1 MTTYPLA
8 RRHQAKHGFALLGLA
23 SALSFSTVVNA
34 IEFSFADGEV
44 SGTLDTTVS
53 YGQFWRVQGQA
64 KDNDAINGN
73 DGNRNFDT
81 GLASE
86 VFKVTSELEARYQ
99 NYGVFVRGTAFYDTQ
114 IMDKRTDFNKNN
126 PNNEPSQ
133 NYPDND
139 SFTRDTRHAA
149 GRSGD
154 ILDAYVYGTWDVF
167 ERPLSA
173 RFGKQVFNWGEG
185 LFYRGV
191 GVANPLNAT
200 KYRLPGA
207 QIKEVITPVE
217 AFSFNVGLTESLNL
231 EAYYQFKWKE
241 TAMDPVG
248 SYYSTTDI
256 FGAGGEAAYATIP
269 DLIPALAAYDF
280 ASALPGGIGTGPHNA
295 TRYIDPTTG
304 TFKVGNVGSDAEAR
318 DSGQFGISL
327 HYIAESL
334 NYTDF
339 GFYYVNY
346 HTKEPVQQVD
356 FDGYRGVDMN
366 TLGSIL
372 GAQTAQA
379 LATVDMSLNSN
390 VRRKYVED
398 VRVMGVSFST
408 TVGNASVFGE
418 LAYKPNMPIAVS
430 ATNDILGDLLT
441 QGLAGISSIYDDNV
455 ADSAACGQ
463 VANQRLCR
471 GGRVANYER
480 VEAFNASLGT
490 IYNFGPALGFDSLIG
505 VAEVATEQLHGS
517 SLTYTGYAPTAE
529 KRKFVGSPDLASN
542 PIDRESYG
550 YTVSMSGTWSDV
562 YAGVNLSPFIVHS
575 YDFKGNSHL
584 TGSFM
589 EGRKAYT
596 VGVRANYMGRFEAG
610 LQYTAFTGAGTS
622 NLIRDRDNVSF
633 DMQYSF

>member
-1 MTTYPLA
+1 MKIFSMA
-8 RRHQAKHGFALLGLA
+8 RQHHAKHGFALLGLA
-23 SALSFSTVVNA
+23 SALSFSPLVDAV
-34 IEFSFADGEV
+34 EFSFADGEV
-44 SGTLDTTVS
+44 TGTVDTTLS
-53 YGQFWRVQGQA
+53 YGQLWRVQGQA
-64 KDNDAINGN
+64 KRNDGLNGN

-86 VFKVTSELEARYQ
+86 VYKVTSEMEAKYQ

-114 IMDKRTDFNKNN
+114 IMDKRTDFDKNN

-133 NYPDND
+133 NYPDNS
-139 SFTRDTRHAA
+139 SFTRDTRHTA

-154 ILDAYVYGTWDVF
+154 ILDAYVYGSWDVLDH
-167 ERPLSA
+167 PLSA
-173 RFGKQVFNWGEG
+173 RLGKQAFNWGEG
-185 LFYRGV
+185 LFYRGIA
-191 GVANPLNAT
+191 VANPLNAT

-217 AFSFNVGLTESLNL
+217 AFSFNVGLSESLSM
-231 EAYYQFKWKE
+231 EAYYQFKWQE

-256 FGAGGEAAYATIP
+256 FGAGGEAAYATVP
-269 DLIPALAAYDF
+269 ALIPALAAYDF
-280 ASALPGGIGTGPHNA
+280 ATTLPGGLGTGPNNA
-295 TRYIDPTTG
+295 KRYIDPSTG
-304 TFKVGNVGSDAEAR
+304 TFKASTVGDDAKAR
-318 DSGQFGISL
+318 DSGQYGISL

-339 GFYYVNY
+339 GFYYMNY

-356 FDGYRGVDMN
+356 FGSYGGVDMA
-366 TLGSIL
+366 TLGGIL
-372 GAQTAQA
+372 GQQTAQA
-379 LATVDMSLNSN
+379 LATIDMSQNAN
-390 VRRKYVED
+390 VRRRYVED
-398 VRVMGVSFST
+398 VRVFGTSFST
-408 TVGNASVFGE
+408 TLGDASVFGE
-418 LAYKPNMPIAVS
+418 LVYKPNMPIAVS
-430 ATNDILGDLLT
+430 ATNDILGDLLA
-441 QGLAGISSIYDDNV
+441 QGVAGTGQIYNGNV
-455 ADSAACGQ
+455 AANAACGQ

-471 GGRVANYER
+471 GGSVANYER

-490 IYNFGPALGFDSLIG
+490 IYNFGPSLGFDGLVG

-517 SLTYTGYAPTAE
+517 SLTYTGFAPTAQ

-550 YTVSMSGTWSDV
+550 YTVSLRGTWSDV
-562 YAGVNLSPFIVHS
+562 YAGVNLSPFVVHS

-596 VGVRANYMGRFEAG
+596 LGVRANYLSSLEAG
-610 LQYTAFTGAGTS
+610 IQYTVFTGAGTS
-622 NLIRDRDNVSF
+622 NLIRDRDNLSF
-633 DMQYSF
+633 DVQYSF